1 MNYLMAQAKYYRNER
16 VFFTFP
22 WKAMNYLVIGATS
35 LVKAITQQPQPQYQ
49 IMSSA
54 PNMAQTC
61 VMNGQQSSGL
71 LWPEQPAGETVL
83 ANNY

>member
-16 VFFTFP
+16 FFLTFP

-35 LVKAITQQPQPQYQ
+35 LVKAITRQPQYR